1 MYSKFFTRLFLLIGM
16 IGMFSVPLR
25 AEEVT
30 IGSGTDQQPWLPS
43 HSNYKCSYTQQIYT
57 ADEIDHP
64 EGGIINSIAFYNK
77 GTAKTRTWDVYLVN
91 TNKSSFTG
99 ANNDWVDVSQG
110 TLVFSGSIS
119 LTANQWTPI
128 TFTTPFD
135 YTGSNL
141 AVVVNDKTGSYS
153 SGQSCLVFTPSGD
166 HRNDA
171 NAGGGFSLQPGKGY
185 LYANS
190 ENVTL
195 TFTGAPYN
203 ENGQVDLAYDANATL
218 KGWNLIGNPYSTIAT
233 LDKAY
238 YRLNQDGNALSATTE
253 NDAVEV
259 MEGVFVQATETG
271 QTANFAAITTTNG
284 NTDKVAKL
292 NINVTQSRGTSAGSA
307 TTSTGSSTT
316 LDNAII
322 RFDNGSM
329 LGKFQLNLNKTKV
342 YIPQGDKE
350 YAIVRSA
357 AQGEIPVN
365 FKAEENGSYTLNVSA
380 ENMGIHYLHLIDNM
394 TGADV
399 DLLADP
405 SYSFESKTTDYASRF
420 RLLFDANEN
429 GDSTSSA
436 IFAYYNGNNW
446 VISNPSTDSGSEA
459 TLQVIDIMG
468 RILKS
473 ETLNG
478 NAEIS
483 LDQPAG
489 IYMLR
494 LVNNND
500 VKVQKVVVR

>member
-1 MYSKFFTRLFLLIGM
+1 M
-16 IGMFSVPLR
+16 
-25 AEEVT
+25 
-30 IGSGTDQQPWLPS
+30 
-43 HSNYKCSYTQQIYT
+43 
-57 ADEIDHP
+57 
-64 EGGIINSIAFYNK
+64 
-77 GTAKTRTWDVYLVN
+77 
-91 TNKSSFTG
+91 
-99 ANNDWVDVSQG
+99 
-110 TLVFSGSIS
+110 
-119 LTANQWTPI
+119 
-128 TFTTPFD
+128 
-135 YTGSNL
+135 
-141 AVVVNDKTGSYS
+141 
-153 SGQSCLVFTPSGD
+153 
-166 HRNDA
+166 
-171 NAGGGFSLQPGKGY
+171 
-185 LYANS
+185 
-190 ENVTL
+190 
-195 TFTGAPYN
+195 
-203 ENGQVDLAYDANATL
+203 AYDANATL

-233 LDKAY
+233 LDMAY

-284 NTDKVAKL
+284 NTDRVAKL
-292 NINVTQSRGTSAGSA
+292 NINLTQSRGA
-307 TTSTGSSTT
+307 STGSATT

-329 LGKFQLNLNKTKV
+329 LGKFQLNPNKTKV
-342 YIPQGDKE
+342 YIPQGDKD

-357 AQGEIPVN
+357 AQGEMPVN
-365 FKAEENGSYTLNVSA
+365 FKAEKNGSYTLNVSA
-380 ENMGIHYLHLIDNM
+380 ENMGMHYLHLIDNM

-429 GDSTSSA
+429 GASTSSA
-436 IFAYYNGNNW
+436 TFAYYNGNNW
-446 VISNPSTDSGSEA
+446 VISNPSTGSESEA

>member
-1 MYSKFFTRLFLLIGM
+1 MLENSYDLYYFDQ
-16 IGMFSVPLR
+16 
-25 AEEVT
+25 AA
-30 IGSGTDQQPWLPS
+30 TDGKEWI
-43 HSNYKCSYTQQIYT
+43 NY
-57 ADEIDHP
+57 
-64 EGGIINSIAFYNK
+64 
-77 GTAKTRTWDVYLVN
+77 
-91 TNKSSFTG
+91 
-99 ANNDWVDVSQG
+99 
-110 TLVFSGSIS
+110 
-119 LTANQWTPI
+119 
-128 TFTTPFD
+128 
-135 YTGSNL
+135 
-141 AVVVNDKTGSYS
+141 
-153 SGQSCLVFTPSGD
+153 
-166 HRNDA
+166 RNDA

-190 ENVTL
+190 EDVTL

-203 ENGQVDLAYDANATL
+203 ESGQFDLAYDANATL

-233 LDKAY
+233 LDMAY

-284 NTDKVAKL
+284 NTDRVAKL
-292 NINVTQSRGTSAGSA
+292 NINLTQSRGA
-307 TTSTGSSTT
+307 STGSATT

-329 LGKFQLNLNKTKV
+329 LGKFQLNPNKTKV
-342 YIPQGDKE
+342 YIPQGDKD

-357 AQGEIPVN
+357 AQGEMPVN
-365 FKAEENGSYTLNVSA
+365 FKAEKNGSYTLNVSA
-380 ENMGIHYLHLIDNM
+380 ENMGMHYLHLIDNM

-429 GDSTSSA
+429 GASTSSA
-436 IFAYYNGNNW
+436 TFAYYNGNNW
-446 VISNPSTDSGSEA
+446 VISNPSTGSESEA